1 MKQVT
6 SHARWATQGGT
17 LCALVLVGALT
28 AGTATADPKPDSPVA
43 ALVNQI
49 AAVDQNLATLATE
62 VAAKQENVNKALV
75 DFQNAVAAQHIAA
88 AADNAAKTDLQKAN
102 GLVAGAQAEFD
113 AFMRSVSRQGNN
125 RGSMV
130 DYVSSDDPSKVLDRM
145 TSVETMGRQQ
155 RATLQKLQTVRA
167 QQANRVAATSA
178 TRRQTNAA
186 AAGAQNRRT
195 EAISAVTD
203 ARQAV
208 SDQRGQRSTLMGQRA
223 ALAEKLQKA
232 RGGTPA
238 AATPNV
244 GDVVGDVIGAIPANP
259 AEGGDG
265 AAEAA
270 LIVAKLAAETGTQ
283 LLAALVGEQQLP
295 QSQLLNEL
303 GIGGTAPLNSGP
315 GGTLSQIATGSLG
328 GLFRGGGGGAMR
340 PGLRG
345 PQAVEL
351 VVNRAKSQVGLPY
364 AWGGG
369 DANGPTLGI
378 RDGGVADAHGDY
390 AKVGFD
396 CSGLMIYAFAGIGID
411 LPHYTGYQY
420 TSGLQVPLAE
430 MQRGDMIFY
439 GPNASTHVAM
449 YLGDGTMIEAPQSGD
464 VVKIS
469 PVRTDG
475 AMPNVVRLA

>member
-1 MKQVT
+1 M
-6 SHARWATQGGT
+6 
-17 LCALVLVGALT
+17 
-28 AGTATADPKPDSPVA
+28 A

-49 AAVDQNLATLATE
+49 AVVDQNLATLATD

-75 DFQNAVAAQHIAA
+75 DFQNAVAAQQVAA
-88 AADNAAKTDLQKAN
+88 AANSAAKADLKKAD

-130 DYVSSDDPSKVLDRM
+130 DYVSSDDPGKVLDRM

-155 RATLQKLQTVRA
+155 RATLHKLQTVRA

-178 TRRQTNAA
+178 TRRQTDAA
-186 AAGAQNRRT
+186 AAGAQNRRND
-195 EAISAVTD
+195 AINAVNV
-203 ARQAV
+203 ARQAIT
-208 SDQRGQRSTLMGQRA
+208 DQRSQRSALLGQRA
-223 ALAEKLQKA
+223 ALAEKLTKA

-238 AATPNV
+238 AAKTPAAANPNI
-244 GDVVGDVIGAIPANP
+244 GDVVGNVLGAIPSRP
-259 AEGGDG
+259 AEGTENDA

-270 LIVAKLAAETGTQ
+270 LLVAKLAVETGTQ
-283 LLAALVGEQQLP
+283 LLATLLGQQQTP
-295 QSQLLNEL
+295 HSEL
-303 GIGGTAPLNSGP
+303 TDELETEDTTPSTGTRIA
-315 GGTLSQIATGSLG
+315 QIATGVLG
-328 GLFRGGGGGAMR
+328 ALFRGGGGGDPIR

-351 VVNRAKSQVGLPY
+351 VVNRAKSQIGLPY

-378 RDGGVADAHGDY
+378 RDGGVADSHGDY
-390 AKVGFD
+390 AKTGFD
-396 CSGLMIYAFAGIGID
+396 CSGLMIYAFAGIGVD

-420 TSGLQVPLAE
+420 TSGPQVPLAE

-475 AMPNVVRLA
+475 AMPMVVRLT